1 MSLKSDLNLVKEIE
15 DGKKRIEETELSLKD
30 TLLKL
35 SNAIITPLNAIA
47 GFAQSIL
54 EGSSEDINEDV
65 TQIKTS
71 SEKLLGVLNNILDI
85 PDDDMQMYKLVFG
98 SYNPEA
104 LLKQIVALAKE
115 RIKTDKVELNIMVDD
130 NLPAFLF
137 GDSIRIK
144 EIVLNLLVNAID
156 HTKEG
161 NINLDIGSLT
171 IGNICR
177 LTITVKD
184 TGSGITQD
192 KLETIFEPRVNT
204 NKELAE
210 GISELN
216 LATIKNIVESMNGH
230 ISLESEYRDGTVVKI
245 VIDQKIGIDPNAI
258 NQDDSIEEC
267 KRRVYLSKKV
277 LIVDDDKINLKV
289 ASRLLM
295 SYGVVTDEVSSGFQ
309 CIEKIT
315 GGEKYDLIL
324 LDDWMPQMGGV
335 ATLKQLKNIEGFNI
349 PVVALTANAMAG
361 MKDKYI
367 KDGFDDFIPKPVER
381 KELSRIMEKFLK
393 EQ

>member
-1 MSLKSDLNLVKEIE
+1 
-15 DGKKRIEETELSLKD
+15 
-30 TLLKL
+30 
-35 SNAIITPLNAIA
+35 
-47 GFAQSIL
+47 
-54 EGSSEDINEDV
+54 
-65 TQIKTS
+65 
-71 SEKLLGVLNNILDI
+71 
-85 PDDDMQMYKLVFG
+85 
-98 SYNPEA
+98 
-104 LLKQIVALAKE
+104 
-115 RIKTDKVELNIMVDD
+115 
-130 NLPAFLF
+130 
-137 GDSIRIK
+137 
-144 EIVLNLLVNAID
+144 
-156 HTKEG
+156 
-161 NINLDIGSLT
+161 
-171 IGNICR
+171 
-177 LTITVKD
+177 
-184 TGSGITQD
+184 
-192 KLETIFEPRVNT
+192 
-204 NKELAE
+204 
-210 GISELN
+210 
-216 LATIKNIVESMNGH
+216 MNGH

-381 KELSRIMEKFLK
+381 KELSRVMEKFLK